1 MAIGELLQEL
11 RKDIGLTQKEVADK
25 MNLTSAAIGAYE
37 TNINEPSIASIKFFA
52 QLYNVSTDYLLEMTA
67 IQTPWSKVVSKTDDA
82 AMDAAYESLLNDLLQ
97 LSAEDREFIAKIIHA
112 LAHMKE

>member
-1 MAIGELLQEL
+1 MAIGELLQEH
-11 RKDIGLTQKEVADK
+11 R
-25 MNLTSAAIGAYE
+25 
-37 TNINEPSIASIKFFA
+37 
-52 QLYNVSTDYLLEMTA
+52 
-67 IQTPWSKVVSKTDDA
+67 VVSKTDDA